1 MNARH
6 VVDRELTHAGDVPA
20 HEVTEALRYTHDL
33 EARVDRLDGSRGDD
47 GIDARRRSASDE
59 DCQRS

>member
-20 HEVTEALRYTHDL
+20 YEVTEALRYTHDL
-33 EARVDRLDGSRGDD
+33 EATVDRLDGSRGDD
-47 GIDARRRSASDE
+47 
-59 DCQRS
+59 